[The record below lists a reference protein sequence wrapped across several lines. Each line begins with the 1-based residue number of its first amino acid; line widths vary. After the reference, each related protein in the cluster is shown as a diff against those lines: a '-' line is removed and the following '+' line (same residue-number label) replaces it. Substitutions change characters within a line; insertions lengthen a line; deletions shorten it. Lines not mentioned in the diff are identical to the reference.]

1 MHLLI
6 ARLAS
11 VAGVD
16 APAFVERTSESSST
30 IASRCVAGV
39 DAPAFVERS
48 FVEEGT
54 NLYFTC
60 SRG

>member
-39 DAPAFVERS
+39 DAPAFVER
-48 FVEEGT
+48 F
-54 NLYFTC
+54 
-60 SRG
+60 R